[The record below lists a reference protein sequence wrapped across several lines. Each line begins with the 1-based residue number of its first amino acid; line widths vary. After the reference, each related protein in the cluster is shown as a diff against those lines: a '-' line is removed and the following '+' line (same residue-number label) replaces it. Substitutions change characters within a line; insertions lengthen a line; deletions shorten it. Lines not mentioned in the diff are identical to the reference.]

1 MTGLV
6 RKKKMSDIVRAGG
19 LPARPRFDPGP
30 VQRHVL
36 PNGLC
41 LIVRECHSHPLVSVE
56 AVVRAGAHLD
66 EEQTAGLAALSGRL
80 LDSGAGGSTAEEI
93 SREVE
98 SLGGMMMTH
107 GGYLLSGI
115 SLSMS
120 SDDLETALE
129 LPARML
135 IEPDNDAGEFEK
147 RRQRV
152 LADIVADKDNPRS
165 VALKRFHELAFAGHP
180 RHRPV
185 EGYEETLRALTPEHV
200 RRFYAEHYSPAVTC
214 LAVSGD
220 VDSSAVLARVTSL
233 FGSWERGGAV
243 NPPLPPDPASL
254 AGRGLVAERIPMR
267 KEQVNIYLGH
277 PGIRRNDPDFFPLKV
292 MDKILGQGFTSRL
305 NSRLRD
311 DLGLAYSTF
320 GSITSSAGVDPG
332 AFLCYIGTS
341 PENEARAVEG
351 IFTEIRRIREEPVPD
366 EEVDAARR
374 YLTGNYIFSLETN
387 QEISGYLLD
396 AELNGLPLDHI
407 QHYVENIER
416 VDASRIIEAAAAHL
430 DPDNLVLVAAGANR
444 GPGFTPSV

>member
-1 MTGLV
+1 MVDRDPGDGT
-6 RKKKMSDIVRAGG
+6 
-19 LPARPRFDPGP
+19 PARPKFDPGP
-30 VQRHVL
+30 VARHVL

-41 LIVRECHSHPLVSVE
+41 LIVRENHSHPLVSVE
-56 AVVRAGAHLD
+56 AVVRAGSYLD
-66 EEQTAGLAALSGRL
+66 EEGTAGLAALSGRL
-80 LDSGAGGSTAEEI
+80 LDSGAGGLTAEQI
-93 SREVE
+93 SWEVE

-120 SDDLETALE
+120 SDDLETALD

-135 IEPDNDAGEFEK
+135 IEPDNDPGEFEK

-152 LADIVADKDNPRS
+152 LADIVADRDDPRS
-165 VALKRFHELAFAGHP
+165 VALKRFHELTFAGHP

-185 EGYEETLRALTPEHV
+185 EGYEETLRALTPDHV
-200 RRFYAEHYSPAVTC
+200 RRFYCDRYSPQATC
-214 LAVSGD
+214 LVVSGD
-220 VDSSAVLARVTSL
+220 VDTSAVLARVTSL
-233 FGSWERGGAV
+233 FGHWERGNALD
-243 NPPLPPDPASL
+243 PPSPPDPASL

-277 PGIRRNDPDFFPLKV
+277 PGIRRNDPDFYPLKV

-311 DLGLAYSTF
+311 DMGLAYSTF

-341 PENEARAVEG
+341 PEHEAEAVEG
-351 IFTEIRRIREEPVPD
+351 ILTEIRRIREEPVPP

-387 QEISGYLLD
+387 QDIGGYLLD
-396 AELNGLPLDHI
+396 AELNGLPLDHV
-407 QHYVENIER
+407 QHYVEKVEQ
-416 VDASRIIEAAAAHL
+416 VDSARILEAAAAHL
-430 DPDNLVLVAAGANR
+430 DPDNLVLVAAG
-444 GPGFTPSV
+444 GDPKLGFTPSR